1 MFIIKLNVHTP
12 LYEYKDLRD
21 VLMTMRVNFPF
32 VPGTTLRERLTVQKS
47 LMPEAPFLTVQINK
61 L

>member
-1 MFIIKLNVHTP
+1 MPV
-12 LYEYKDLRD
+12 YEYKDLRD